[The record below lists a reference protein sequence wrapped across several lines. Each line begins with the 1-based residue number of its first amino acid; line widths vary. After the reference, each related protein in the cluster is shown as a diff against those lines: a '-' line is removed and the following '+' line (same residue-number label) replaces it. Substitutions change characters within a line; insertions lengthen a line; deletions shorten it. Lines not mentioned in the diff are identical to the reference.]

1 MTTLRVEASV
11 LNLRQGPGKEHPV
24 VTRLPKGL
32 IVEQIAESTDGRWLQ
47 VRTTL
52 QGETVTGWVSEEFVS
67 TVEEGEAPPPAT
79 DIPPWL
85 DKGLH
90 EIGVKE
96 FPGPA
101 DNPRIVEYHQR
112 QDRRYAAVAR
122 EVSEKHG
129 KPVLTCSELVNTDR
143 HYGNSGPVGVKE
155 EGRLCYPSAHRA
167 IAALEAMC
175 TYAEWRRTQG

>member
-52 QGETVTGWVSEEFVS
+52 QGEAVTGWVSEEFVS
-67 TVEEGEAPPPAT
+67 AVQEGETPPPVT
-79 DIPPWL
+79 DTPPWL

-101 DNPRIVEYHQR
+101 DNPRIVE
-112 QDRRYAAVAR
+112 
-122 EVSEKHG
+122 
-129 KPVLTCSELVNTDR
+129 
-143 HYGNSGPVGVKE
+143 
-155 EGRLCYPSAHRA
+155 
-167 IAALEAMC
+167 
-175 TYAEWRRTQG
+175 